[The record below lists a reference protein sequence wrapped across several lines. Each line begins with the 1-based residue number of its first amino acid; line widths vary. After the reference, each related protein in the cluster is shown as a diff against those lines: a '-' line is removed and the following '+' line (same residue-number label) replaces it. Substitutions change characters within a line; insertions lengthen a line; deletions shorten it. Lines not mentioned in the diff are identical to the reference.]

1 MDSNKDLERVIQ
13 DKVKPIIDTSMQKF
27 LGISIKELSADISD
41 RLKRTPLLDF
51 KIDTSVPFKKAKQLF
66 KEEYIKKLLQLKQGN
81 ISDVAKLANIDRR
94 SIHRF
99 AKNLKKE
106 VQKFRKDLSSEYTKE
121 TTVKSII
128 DETLDQFKDVI
139 NPKRLEKFYKGASD
153 LSKEI
158 LKELPTVELTLKE
171 ALTEFEK
178 EFLKKALKEN
188 LNNISKTAKA
198 VGLRAET
205 LFRKIKK
212 YR

>member
-106 VQKFRKDLSSEYTKE
+106 LRVH
-121 TTVKSII
+121 
-128 DETLDQFKDVI
+128 
-139 NPKRLEKFYKGASD
+139 KR
-153 LSKEI
+153 
-158 LKELPTVELTLKE
+158 
-171 ALTEFEK
+171 
-178 EFLKKALKEN
+178 
-188 LNNISKTAKA
+188 NNSQIHH
-198 VGLRAET
+198 R
-205 LFRKIKK
+205 RNI
-212 YR
+212 RPI